1 MLAEIYDSCFTWVPA
16 MVKPVCQRWQ
26 NALGSLEEGGFTCFC
41 VENLPQFKTISFQR
55 GAEIYNVKSP
65 PHVPGV
71 SRRVDGPLM
80 HGVDATGSG
89 MSRRLLLNLGL
100 PQVRKGQWTRLI
112 SLQAVKGNITGSFR
126 KGRKLG

>member
-41 VENLPQFKTISFQR
+41 VENLLQFKTISFQR
-55 GAEIYNVKSP
+55 GAEIYNVKRS

-71 SRRVDGPLM
+71 SRRVDGPIM
-80 HGVDATGSG
+80 HGVDCDREQHAPASIIEFGFASGEKGS
-89 MSRRLLLNLGL
+89 MDSIDLSPSR
-100 PQVRKGQWTRLI
+100 
-112 SLQAVKGNITGSFR
+112 
-126 KGRKLG
+126 